1 LRIDLLYYEDCPSH
15 EDALQRLKK
24 VMLEEGIE
32 AEVEVTKVE
41 TGEQAQEL
49 QFVGSPT
56 IRIDGGDVVS
66 PSPEE
71 PYVLTCRAY
80 ALEDG
85 RISPLPS
92 EATIRSALR
101 ESS

>member
-1 LRIDLLYYEDCPSH
+1 MRIDLLYYEDCPSH
-15 EDALQRLKK
+15 EEALQRLRK
-24 VMLEEGIE
+24 VMAEEGIE
-32 AEVEVTKVE
+32 AEVEVTRVE
-41 TGEQAQEL
+41 TGKQAQDL

-56 IRIDGGDVVS
+56 IRIDGGDIAP

-80 ALEDG
+80 APEDG

-92 EATIRSALR
+92 EAMIRSALR
-101 ESS
+101 S